1 MLFGNNE
8 LMSKTFHG
16 KIKDIN
22 NNIFSFDLIAQ

>member
-1 MLFGNNE
+1 MFFRKNE

-22 NNIFSFDLIAQ
+22 KKGKYNVF